1 MKGIARKFG
10 GGLTDTG
17 IRTRIGLFLGHFKNF
32 DKEVSELGSSGA
44 LISGLRQRHFLLLM
58 ALLDHVIAGS

>member
-1 MKGIARKFG
+1 M
-10 GGLTDTG
+10 DTG

-32 DKEVSELGSSGA
+32 DKEGSELGSSGA